1 MTDMTD
7 FASLVKE
14 RHSCRRFEKGKP
26 IPREELDAC
35 LALARLSPSACNS
48 QPWRFLVVDTPDGI
62 AALAP
67 SVQDRSMNAFASDAA
82 ALIAVL
88 EEPAHLLPKL
98 FDTDAP
104 NQSFAQIDI
113 GIAVAHLTLA
123 LAERGIGTCIM
134 GWINQPRAHE
144 ALALPESVPIRLVIA
159 AGYPSAEDRPR
170 EKRRKSLDD
179 VRIYQK

>member
-1 MTDMTD
+1 MTD
-7 FASLVKE
+7 FAALVRE
-14 RHSCRRFEKGKP
+14 RHSCRRFEKGRP
-26 IPREELDAC
+26 IPREVLDAC
-35 LALARLSPSACNS
+35 LSLARLSPSACNS
-48 QPWRFLVVDTPDGI
+48 QPWRFLVVDTDDGI

-67 SVQDRSMNAFASDAA
+67 CLQDRGMNPFASDAA

-170 EKRRKSLDD
+170 EKRRKSLDE
-179 VRIYQK
+179 VRAYR